1 MNEKTVTGII
11 ECPNPKCEMIL
22 TCEGTSKE
30 KIKMICP
37 ICNTNIFFQ
46 FPDIKKEKNKNLLIS
61 QIPYLLVILSL
72 FVSYFIFQTENLA
85 TFLSFF
91 ILIPLF
97 IFFRFDGRIPIGYAL
112 LMLALSVGALVF
124 NKNESFAN
132 QFAMVYLTLS

>member
-46 FPDIKKEKNKNLLIS
+46 FPDIKKEKNRAYKL
-61 QIPYLLVILSL
+61 
-72 FVSYFIFQTENLA
+72 
-85 TFLSFF
+85 
-91 ILIPLF
+91 
-97 IFFRFDGRIPIGYAL
+97 
-112 LMLALSVGALVF
+112 
-124 NKNESFAN
+124 
-132 QFAMVYLTLS
+132 